1 MREGGPAMAG
11 TAKPFQVFS
20 GNLSWDQR
28 HGETFSVF
36 RSRSD
41 RGQKRFRRGSDLKRF
56 RRGPFR
62 GKGFAVI
69 KKGLK
74 GFTVIG
80 DDVKR
85 GRFRRRWDETEGF
98 AVRGMSLTAKP
109 FQIGPTAKPF
119 TKSTSEK
126 PGKVSPWLRQP
137 VGKGGGQK
145 GVKRFRRRS
154 DCVGYRW

>member
-1 MREGGPAMAG
+1 MAG

-20 GNLSWDQR
+20 GDLSWDQR

-41 RGQKRFRRGSDLKRF
+41 RGQERFRRGSDLKRF
-56 RRGPFR
+56 RRGPSG

-74 GFTVIG
+74 GFAVIG

-85 GRFRRRWDETEGF
+85 
-98 AVRGMSLTAKP
+98 
-109 FQIGPTAKPF
+109 
-119 TKSTSEK
+119 
-126 PGKVSPWLRQP
+126 
-137 VGKGGGQK
+137 
-145 GVKRFRRRS
+145 
-154 DCVGYRW
+154 